1 MERLRTPLLPLDVT
15 PDGSPSSSGQQADDN
30 IHLRAI
36 EIVLQMATKIVEAE
50 IFLLK
55 EI

>member
-1 MERLRTPLLPLDVT
+1 MKNGEVKNSLAPAGCYHP
-15 PDGSPSSSGQQADDN
+15 ADDN